1 MNESFIVLII
11 CVFYS
16 LNDAEYGCYALSE
29 GKRVQDMFEI
39 TALFRRS
46 VESFSSL
53 KASRM
58 SSYCSSRVAK
68 EYFASREFVNAKQ
81 LFIGVAD
88 LYRQEGWVTLLWES
102 LGYIREC
109 SRELRLLREF
119 IEFSLEMAS
128 LPAFSSTGMNI
139 PEDSLEYGPGGAPS
153 LSRRQIMQEEVFLLL
168 KETSSHSSLSLAEGQ
183 SIYLEIDPVSPLRA
197 ALLASI
203 FFHEQSIKPGS
214 ATSMTLA
221 LLSQLPC
228 PLEIDQLEV
237 QFNQPECN
245 FIISNAQKKLSAL
258 TLEQQGSREETAPT
272 LTLETNTW
280 MRLTYNIKSGT
291 VLILFFIC

>member
-1 MNESFIVLII
+1 
-11 CVFYS
+11 
-16 LNDAEYGCYALSE
+16 
-29 GKRVQDMFEI
+29 MFEI

-68 EYFASREFVNAKQ
+68 EYFASREFVNSKQ

-109 SRELRLLREF
+109 SRELGLLREF

-128 LPAFSSTGMNI
+128 LPAFSFTGMDI
-139 PEDSLEYGPGGAPS
+139 PKNSLEYGPGGAPS
-153 LSRRQIMQEEVFLLL
+153 LSRRQIIQEEAFMLL
-168 KETSSHSSLSLAEGQ
+168 KENSGPGDGHSILSLAEGQ
-183 SIYLEIDPVSPLRA
+183 SIYLEIDPVSPLRT

-214 ATSMTLA
+214 STSITLA

-228 PLEIDQLEV
+228 PLEIDRLEV

-245 FIISNAQKKLSAL
+245 FTISNAQKKLSAL
-258 TLEQQGSREETAPT
+258 TLEQQGSREEIAPT

-291 VLILFFIC
+291 VLILFLFC